1 MLLKKMLKQVKVDKL
16 YYLLSPIR
24 RPHLGC
30 GSLIGAGGEN
40 RTLIVCLEGRH
51 ISHYTTPAYFYYTS
65 GRDDMEVEIAYFH
78 TVFNLLQ

>member
-1 MLLKKMLKQVKVDKL
+1 M
-16 YYLLSPIR
+16 SIR

-51 ISHYTTPAYFYYTS
+51 ISHYTTPAYDHYTS
-65 GRDDMEVEIAYFH
+65 GRADMEDELTYFH
-78 TVFNLLQ
+78 IAFNLLQ